1 MAMQEE
7 RFSLGENS
15 NHIVTVTPF
24 NTNLKVHI
32 RQFYVN
38 ENGEIASRIG
48 VTLSVEVF
56 NELVKPIP
64 KVQESIA
71 RYELRDTGISS
82 GPFELVLPVLDLDT
96 VFLPSL
102 QSQEPLPIIQD
113 KELLDTQPKFPSPP
127 PSTSPDVL
135 PPLINLFLENT
146 LIGLN
151 PKEKLEG
158 YHQDLA
164 ADEYLYGPTTGEE
177 TLVTE
182 RDNPVSLPS
191 LENIDDDSQKK
202 RKEERRRSKESAK
215 NVNKKLKTPVSLPS
229 LENIDDGSQKKRK
242 EKRKRSKE
250 SAKNVNKK
258 LKTES
263 GIFVG
268 YCEAP
273 PELKVT
279 EKKERKKD
287 KVVKK
292 ECIDEVDLVESMKEV
307 ERKLWLTH
315 YYMLSDKLME
325 VVREKCTGCQMNEPS
340 RLGHEFCL
348 MSSSEK
354 QVNLCFGEMYKRV
367 IWDEVLDNWY
377 KKVLEMPISLNPETL
392 AIFR

>member
-1 MAMQEE
+1 MQEKH
-7 RFSLGENS
+7 FSLGENS
-15 NHIVTVTPF
+15 NHKETVMPF

-48 VTLSVEVF
+48 VTLSVEEF
-56 NELVKPIP
+56 NELMKLIP

-82 GPFELVLPVLDLDT
+82 GSFELVLPVLDLDT

-113 KELLDTQPKFPSPP
+113 KELLDSQPKFPSPS
-127 PSTSPDVL
+127 PSTSIDVL
-135 PPLINLFLENT
+135 PPLIDPSLEKT
-146 LIGLN
+146 LIGLS
-151 PKEKLEG
+151 PKEKLER

-164 ADEYLYGPTTGEE
+164 ADEYVHGPTTDKE
-177 TLVTE
+177 TRVTE
-182 RDNPVSLPS
+182 QENPVSLPS

-202 RKEERRRSKESAK
+202 RKEKRKQSKESAK
-215 NVNKKLKTPVSLPS
+215 NVNKT
-229 LENIDDGSQKKRK
+229 
-242 EKRKRSKE
+242 
-250 SAKNVNKK
+250 

-268 YCEAP
+268 YCETP

-279 EKKERKKD
+279 EKKERKKN
-287 KVVKK
+287 KIVKK
-292 ECIDEVDLVESMKEV
+292 ECIDEVDSVESMKEV

-315 YYMLSDKLME
+315 YDMLSEKLME
-325 VVREKCTGCQMNEPS
+325 VVREKCTGCQMNEPN
-340 RLGHEFCL
+340 RLGHELCL
-348 MSSSEK
+348 IMSSSEE
-354 QVNLCFGEMYKRV
+354 QVNLCFGEVYKRV

-377 KKVLEMPISLNPETL
+377 KKVLEMPVKLNPETL
-392 AIFR
+392 AIFRETVNPKELTYKNRLRKWLIESPTIEL